1 MMFDQPL
8 SPDHVPGQLSAAGR
22 APGGA
27 IRDYHRH
34 RPARQCRRQTPFGKM
49 PTIMRYCTACGG
61 ELLLQVPAGD
71 NLPRHVCGRCGEIHY
86 QNPKM
91 VVGCV
96 AVHGKQ
102 ILLCRRAIE
111 PRHGLWTLP
120 AGFMENGETS
130 AAAAARET
138 HEEACA
144 VVEVGDLFSLVDVP
158 HISQVHLF
166 YLGHLPT
173 GEHAAGVESLETA
186 LFAEADIPWD
196 ELAFRSVSFTLRA
209 FFDDRRRGRFG
220 VHTQV
225 LAPQSSVAPVVQRV
239 TDRKA

>member
-1 MMFDQPL
+1 MI
-8 SPDHVPGQLSAAGR
+8 V
-22 APGGA
+22 
-27 IRDYHRH
+27 
-34 RPARQCRRQTPFGKM
+34 
-49 PTIMRYCTACGG
+49 MRYCTACGG
-61 ELLLQVPAGD
+61 ELQLQVPAGD
-71 NLPRHVCGRCGEIHY
+71 TLPRHVCGRCGEIHY
-86 QNPKM
+86 QNPKV

-96 AVHGKQ
+96 ATHGER

-111 PRHGLWTLP
+111 PRYGLWTLP

-144 VVEVGDLFSLVDVP
+144 LVEVGKLFSLVDVP

-166 YLGHLPT
+166 YLGQLT
-173 GEHAAGVESLETA
+173 NGEHAAGIESLETA
-186 LFAEADIPWD
+186 LVGETDIPWD

-209 FFDDRRRGRFG
+209 FFSDRRRGSFG

-225 LAPQSSVAPVVQRV
+225 LAPQTSIAPVAQRV
-239 TDRKA
+239 TDREA